1 MTFEDDPKYMA
12 LVEKI
17 SAGLVEA
24 GFRADLTAADRI
36 APMMLACDVA
46 AQVILTGYP
55 RDQWMAVLDIFLTRL
70 GNTMDRRAAE
80 GTQEGEETLQ

>member
-1 MTFEDDPKYMA
+1 MTFESDPKYMA

-17 SAGLVEA
+17 SSGMVEA
-24 GFRADLTAADRI
+24 GKVSLTSTDQL

-55 RDQWMAVLDIFLTRL
+55 REQWMAVLDIFLTRL
-70 GNTMDRRAAE
+70 GNTMDRRAAN
-80 GTQEGEETLQ
+80 GTQ